1 MLALLKRKGK
11 ILCGGG
17 GGGAA
22 SADKGVQIK
31 SIVLWGRGGG
41 TRLDNSPNLSYFLA
55 SSFNDNII
63 TTLMVDEE
71 EE

>member
-11 ILCGGG
+11 ILC
-17 GGGAA
+17 GGAA

-41 TRLDNSPNLSYFLA
+41 TRLDNIPNLSYFLA